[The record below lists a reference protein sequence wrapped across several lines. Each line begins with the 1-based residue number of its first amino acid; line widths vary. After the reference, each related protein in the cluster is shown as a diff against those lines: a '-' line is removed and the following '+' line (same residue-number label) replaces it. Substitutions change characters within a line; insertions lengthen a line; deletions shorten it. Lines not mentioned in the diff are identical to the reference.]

1 MTINFT
7 VWENVMLAKQH
18 INQILMRNIKS
29 ESKQTNTA
37 NCKPEVL
44 LDHDTIAYDK
54 TDCGR

>member
-1 MTINFT
+1 
-7 VWENVMLAKQH
+7 MLAKQH